1 MSSYVAIVGAP
12 NTGKTSLYNQI
23 TGSHYKTVNYP
34 GATVDYS
41 LGDTRSQWGAP
52 FPIVDTPGTYS
63 LFPKS
68 ADEQVTSKI
77 LFEGIDQAST
87 PRTVVVVVDATR
99 MRRDLLVVEQS
110 KEAGFDVVVALTMTD
125 LLAKQGL
132 VINCEALS
140 ESLGSPVVPVNGLT
154 GNGVPELINALRAR
168 DNEYPREIR
177 KPQQWNME
185 QHFQFASKAQRIFE
199 RVVSKQGEKTKHDP
213 ALVTRKIDGVM
224 LHPFWGI
231 FLFALIMTGMFTA
244 IFWLATPFMDF
255 VDGAFSWA
263 AEATLSAN
271 PNSLFFDFLAN
282 GLITSLGA
290 VVIFVPQIVIL
301 FLVVGLLEDTG
312 YLSRAATLIDKPLAK
327 IGLNGRSFVPML
339 SGFACAIPAMMAA
352 RTIGS
357 KREKFITLFIVPLF
371 SCSARLPVY
380 ALLVSFLFYGDNS
393 WKPGVAMAAIYISSI
408 VIALVAAALLNRLT
422 KTNETSFFM
431 MELPYYRRPSLRS
444 VIRGV
449 WTRTYGYLTRAAPVI
464 IVLSVIMWVGS
475 SFPRPNGEARL
486 DQSYLASAGRV
497 LEPVMEPMGGDWR
510 TGVSL
515 LSAFAAREVFVSSL
529 AVMLNVA
536 EQENEDDAQKSL
548 LEQMHNAKTEKG
560 APLFTTSTAVGLI
573 LFFVVALQCLT
584 TVGVARREFGGWTMP
599 LVQLAVF
606 NLVAY
611 AMAVAAVQGLRFL
624 GLP

>member
-41 LGDTRSQWGAP
+41 LGDTRSQWGDP

-168 DNEYPREIR
+168 DNEHPREIR

-244 IFWLATPFMDF
+244 IFWLATPFMDL

-393 WKPGVAMAAIYISSI
+393 WKPGVAMAAIYVSSI

-536 EQENEDDAQKSL
+536 EQENEDDTQKSL

-584 TVGVARREFGGWTMP
+584 TVGVARREFGGWTIP